1 MIYVYTLKTLFTQL
15 QLCPFTHLYYTDFLI
30 LLIFNYIHFIH
41 IITYVFNKSSIS
53 QRNAHVIHVYTVHLN
68 KIFN

>member
-15 QLCPFTHLYYTDFLI
+15 ELCPFTPLYYTDILI

-41 IITYVFNKSSIS
+41 IITYVFNKS
-53 QRNAHVIHVYTVHLN
+53 
-68 KIFN
+68 

>member
-15 QLCPFTHLYYTDFLI
+15 QLCPFTPLYYTDILI

-41 IITYVFNKSSIS
+41 MCLINQKSSIS